1 VFARKK
7 RLLPTIVKVKSIEKE
22 DGMAGNDASVGKKS
36 KTAAAEVRDETEEP
50 SLERKE
56 KPAAAADDD
65 EEEEE
70 EEEEKDE
77 GILAGLLGGY
87 DSGNCDDEEEDKK
100 ISPALLGQQNQTLPS
115 AEDLLS

>member
-1 VFARKK
+1 MFARKK

-70 EEEEKDE
+70 EEEKDE

>member
-70 EEEEKDE
+70 EEEKDE